1 MARILIVDDE
11 SENRAALELALGD
24 ANSDWELFTAG
35 GDAEGKAA
43 IEAQLAKGEPIDVVL
58 TDLVMTT
65 EESGM
70 NMLQEAR
77 KLDPMIMAILFTAK
91 EKSLNRYAAFD
102 YGAFD
107 VVEKNIRGTAAV
119 REIII
124 KTQAALRYR
133 EWSQRVNFLRRYFD
147 PRVFDAIERNPS
159 ILSIKER
166 TITICFWDIRGFSRL
181 CEILK
186 AHPTLIAGFLREY
199 CDVAARTIFDHGG
212 LLDKFIGD
220 GVMALF
226 GVLNGKDDEGKT
238 DAIAAV
244 RAALDLRLRFVPLLS
259 RWMEQWTLY
268 TPQKIEIGLGCG
280 IHTGEALVGNV
291 GTDFRDQFTAL
302 GPHVNFASRIE
313 SRAQSGQILIS
324 QSTEARVR
332 SGIEA
337 APTGE
342 ISDIKNI
349 PGKFNLFAAL
359 SEKPR
364 PLESRSARPRKQ
376 TARPGVP
383 KLKRASQR
391 VPPSD

>member
-1 MARILIVDDE
+1 MSRILIVDDE
-11 SENRAALELALGD
+11 EENREALERALGD
-24 ANSDWELFTAG
+24 DNPDWQLFTAVS
-35 GDAEGKAA
+35 DTEGKAV
-43 IEAQLAKGEPIDVVL
+43 IDAQLAKREPIDVVL
-58 TDLVMTT
+58 TDLVMAT
-65 EESGM
+65 EQSGI

-91 EKSLNRYAAFD
+91 EKSLDRYAAFD

-119 REIII
+119 REINI
-124 KTQAALRYR
+124 KTRAALRYR
-133 EWSQRVNFLRRYFD
+133 EWSQRVSFLRRYFD
-147 PRVFDAIERNPS
+147 PKVFDAIERDPS
-159 ILSIKER
+159 LLSIKQR

-186 AHPTLIAGFLREY
+186 AHPTLISGFLKEY
-199 CDVAARTIFDHGG
+199 CEVAARTIFDHGG

-226 GVLNGKDDEGKT
+226 GVLNHKEDEGKA
-238 DAIAAV
+238 DAIMAV
-244 RAALDLRLRFVPLLS
+244 RAALDMRSKFDPIVI

-280 IHTGEALVGNV
+280 IHTGEVLVGNV

-302 GPHVNFASRIE
+302 GPHVNFAQRIE
-313 SRAQSGQILIS
+313 ARAQSGQILIS

-332 SGIEA
+332 SVVTTSPAGD
-337 APTGE
+337 

-349 PGKFNLFAAL
+349 PGQFSLFAAL
-359 SEKPR
+359 SEKTP
-364 PLESRSARPRKQ
+364 PTVSA
-376 TARPGVP
+376 
-383 KLKRASQR
+383 
-391 VPPSD
+391 